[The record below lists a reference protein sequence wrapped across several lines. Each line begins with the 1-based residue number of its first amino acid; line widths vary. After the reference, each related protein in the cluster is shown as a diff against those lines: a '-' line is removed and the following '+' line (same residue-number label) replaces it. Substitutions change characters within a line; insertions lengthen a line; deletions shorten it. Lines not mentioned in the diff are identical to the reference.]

1 MSHAHALPPNI
12 VPAPRTS
19 APEEPP
25 VVQTFVAVEG
35 PIGVGKTSLASLIH
49 EEFGY
54 HLLLE
59 TVADNPLLPLF
70 YRDRQRWALHIET
83 FFLVDRMEQLERT
96 RELLPHTPVV
106 SDYHILKNL
115 IFSRENLPPR
125 TYAKYET
132 LYRIYTE
139 DLPRPNVIVYLRA
152 SLATLQYRIALRG
165 REYEKDM
172 DPAYLERIRLA
183 YEAYF
188 ADAPKRHPEAKILTF
203 DGDRLDFVH
212 DPEAHRFVMAELEK
226 HLPRPLGREVRR

>member
-1 MSHAHALPPNI
+1 MSQAHPLPPNAI
-12 VPAPRTS
+12 LGLRTS
-19 APEEPP
+19 DPQEVPD
-25 VVQTFVAVEG
+25 VHTFVAVEG
-35 PIGVGKTSLASLIH
+35 PIGVGKTTLATLIH

-59 TVADNPLLPLF
+59 TVADNPILPLF
-70 YRDRQRWALHIET
+70 YRDRERWALHIET

-96 RELLPHTPVV
+96 RELLSHTPVV

-115 IFSRENLPPR
+115 IFARENLPPR

-132 LYRIYTE
+132 LYKIYTE
-139 DLPRPNVIVYLRA
+139 DLPRPDVIVYLRA
-152 SLATLQYRIALRG
+152 SLDTLQYRIALRG
-165 REYEKDM
+165 REYEKNM
-172 DPAYLERIRLA
+172 DPAYLEHIRLA

-188 ADAPKRHPEAKILTF
+188 ADASRRHPEVKILTF

-212 DPEAHRFVMAELEK
+212 DPEAYRFVMAELEK